1 MDSHIRNTMIEASRL
16 SDAGDLSFGEVV
28 KTLVAAGVERY
39 HADLVRA
46 EKTYF
51 VPSGESEVVRNDAVA
66 VTPARSFSA
75 AGVEAAVRAVQA
87 GAIKYH
93 EFCERVMAAGC
104 VGYHVSIAGKRVVY
118 YGRTGDSHVEYFP
131 GAKSEPERR

>member
-1 MDSHIRNTMIEASRL
+1 MDSNVRNTMIEASRI
-16 SDAGDLSFGEVV
+16 SDEGSLSFGEIV
-28 KTLVAAGVERY
+28 KKLIAAGIERY

-51 VPSGESEVVRNDAVA
+51 LPSGESEVVPNEAIA
-66 VTPARSFSA
+66 VTPATEFSA

-87 GAIKYH
+87 GAIKYKV
-93 EFCERVMAAGC
+93 FCERVMAAGC

-131 GAKSEPERR
+131 GAK